1 MFEDDI
7 PEGFEVVSSAS
18 PRPAKIPSPQAFDY
32 APAVDIGSRW
42 GTVTSTGR
50 TRARNAAVGGA
61 RNSFHILDR
70 PGGAR
75 AIDIARRRGVGHA
88 DIEAEYRAAGFE
100 LLESLD
106 EGDHSHFAFAR
117 GPSAQ
122 SDIPDGWEVVS
133 DQPKLAKPQG
143 VIAAGFAGGSA
154 PTPAPSSA
162 PTAGGTAYTL
172 EDYRNA
178 AQPDYRS
185 QVDPSKNARLQAAFD
200 GGATLDQLTKMAGE
214 LGIQFEHGNTGPLR
228 GAIAWRDKNGK
239 GARIVPE
246 PVKGPPPRL
255 PGHSIS
261 ALTTPDEPF
270 GKTIPQRF
278 GNLAREF
285 GEMIGHP
292 FANRLG
298 NEAETIAEWAP
309 IIGGASAI
317 EEAKTDFGQGRYGSA
332 AVNAGLGSLDFIP
345 AIGPAGRMVGR
356 TG

>member
-7 PEGFEVVSSAS
+7 PEGFEVVSPGTPQPA
-18 PRPAKIPSPQAFDY
+18 PRRRTPTQPANFDLGG
-32 APAVDIGSRW
+32 AADFGSRF
-42 GTVTSTGR
+42 GTVTSTYR
-50 TRARNAAVGGA
+50 TPEHNRRVGGA
-61 RNSFHILDR
+61 ANSYHTR
-70 PGGAR
+70 SR
-75 AIDIARRRGVGHA
+75 AVDIARARGVRHA
-88 DIEAEYRAAGFE
+88 DIEAEYRRAGYE

-117 GPSAQ
+117 GPSAQPQ

-154 PTPAPSSA
+154 PAPAPASA
-162 PTAGGTAYTL
+162 PAGTAYTL

-178 AQPDYRS
+178 AQTDYRS

-200 GGATLDQLTKMAGE
+200 GGATLDQLTKMASD

-255 PGHSIS
+255 PGYSIS

-278 GNLAREF
+278 GNLAYEF
-285 GEMIGHP
+285 GELIGHP
-292 FANRLG
+292 FASRLG
-298 NEAETIAEWAP
+298 N
-309 IIGGASAI
+309 
-317 EEAKTDFGQGRYGSA
+317 
-332 AVNAGLGSLDFIP
+332 
-345 AIGPAGRMVGR
+345 
-356 TG
+356 